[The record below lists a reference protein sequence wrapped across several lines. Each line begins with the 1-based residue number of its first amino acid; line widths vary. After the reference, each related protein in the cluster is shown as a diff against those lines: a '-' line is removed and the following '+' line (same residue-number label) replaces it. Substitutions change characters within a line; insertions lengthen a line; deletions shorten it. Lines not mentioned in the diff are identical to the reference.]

1 LVVFFFVSKGAPMLL
16 LLTMGAMGSE
26 VNDGADALALVHQV
40 EGLVDVTEPKLEGHI

>member
-1 LVVFFFVSKGAPMLL
+1 MLL